1 MHTRDDM
8 FNDEIPESPFTFTVK
23 CPGLSRAEDTLT
35 EALTDGYACWVD
47 KNFNPHRIEGCNEP
61 PSKPYALKWVK
72 DEFNKLIRRFII
84 ERGVSYFNDLETFYG
99 YCAIVSRFE
108 LIVNTPEKR
117 YTHTPS
123 DSVINE
129 AVKTV
134 IAIRESDEHI

>member
-8 FNDEIPESPFTFTVK
+8 FNDEIARSAFIFEIK
-23 CPGLSRAEDTLT
+23 CPGLNRAEDTLT
-35 EALTDGYACWVD
+35 EALTDEYERWVYR
-47 KNFNPHRIEGCNEP
+47 NFNPCNIEGCSQP
-61 PSKPYALKWVK
+61 PSNLYVLKWIK
-72 DEFNKLIRRFII
+72 DEFNKLVRRFLI

-108 LIVNTPEKR
+108 LIVNTADKC
-117 YTHTPS
+117 YTHLPP

>member
-8 FNDEIPESPFTFTVK
+8 FIDESTKSAITFEIK
-23 CPGLSRAEDTLT
+23 CPGLSRVEDTLT
-35 EALTDGYACWVD
+35 EALTDEYARWVYR
-47 KNFNPHRIEGCNEP
+47 NFNPCKIEGCNPP
-61 PSKPYALKWVK
+61 PSEHYILKWIK
-72 DEFNKLIRRFII
+72 DEFNKLVRRFLI

-99 YCAIVSRFE
+99 YCAIVSGFE
-108 LIVNTPEKR
+108 LIVNTSEKR